1 MLNCIYLLDS
11 KRSLNL
17 SSYIYLMEENVS
29 WFIESSVKNVKSWKI
44 SSASKGEIKVA
55 SGITAGRAIH
65 L

>member
-1 MLNCIYLLDS
+1 
-11 KRSLNL
+11 
-17 SSYIYLMEENVS
+17 MEENVS